1 VSDVGRR
8 PAAESERAPSEL
20 AWDGPLSPPRKN
32 GEIQFAELWE
42 SRVFG
47 LTMSLYESGAF
58 DWSEFQ
64 AALIEAIG
72 AWERRSE
79 AEPSEVEQGPPRAQS
94 EGQQADRVAA
104 GSGASGEG
112 YRYWERWLE
121 AFEALAA
128 RKKLIAP
135 GVLQARVAELAARPE
150 GWDHDEQGRSTG
162 DATDV
167 GPSRS

>member
-32 GEIQFAELWE
+32 GEIQFTELWE

-58 DWSEFQ
+58 AWSEFQ
-64 AALIEAIG
+64 AALIDAIA
-72 AWERRSE
+72 AWERLH
-79 AEPSEVEQGPPRAQS
+79 
-94 EGQQADRVAA
+94 GQ
-104 GSGASGEG
+104 SGAG

-128 RKKLIAP
+128 RKNLLGP
-135 GVLQARVAELAARPE
+135 GELAARAAELAARPV
-150 GWDHDEQGRSTG
+150 GWDHG
-162 DATDV
+162 
-167 GPSRS
+167 